1 MLAQAPGRIRH
12 LAWLLIQASAAV
24 VVTLAALA
32 AAALIALHFWI
43 WPAMS
48 DRQSAWF
55 SQFQAQMSQ
64 RGLSVAVGGLTAD
77 WETWFRPRIRVT
89 QLEIARPNGDRVLAI
104 GEIQAVL
111 GPRSLASLLHWAPV
125 FSEIRLQD
133 PQLYAERDAK
143 GEIIIAGIPLAGDQ
157 SDPEMMNWLL
167 RQGRLRVDGGE
178 MIWRDLARNRS
189 ARLRDLTF
197 AMNNLGVNHAWA
209 LKATPP
215 ATLGEGFVVQGDFRH
230 ALGGSP
236 ADLRDWIGEAFIQ
249 FDRVNLSELTQFVH
263 LPQAAPLRVN
273 SGQGALRAWIKL
285 DAGTLEDLTVDLDLS
300 DASLQWGT
308 PKRPMLLKRLTGR
321 VQTRLADREQQV
333 SLTNVRLESSQLK
346 TSAQI
351 PSAALTLK
359 QKPGAGNLS
368 AQISAKTIDLSAAMW
383 LLEHIPLPQDWRSS
397 LAGLQPSGSLIDL
410 RLAWEEEGDVAKRFS
425 IDSGFEN
432 LSLAPLGKR
441 PGFSRAS
448 GSVKAN
454 DQSGELMLASR
465 SGSLS
470 FPGIFESAALNF
482 DRLDAQLGWSTKN
495 LLASADG
502 QQTSAEVTIRRL
514 AVSNPDLA
522 LEASGAY
529 RWRSGSLGEADLS
542 GKVMRAEFNK
552 IVDYVPKTVGSETR
566 AWLKQHLIS
575 AKNTSASFELRGPL
589 ERFPFRDASEGK
601 FIVNAQ
607 TEAAVMRPTAGW
619 PLINNIRAQVVFD
632 RHQFRTAAKGARM
645 GPLGL
650 SEISARI
657 DDLEAN
663 DPILLV
669 DGVISGDLQAFIDA
683 ANQSP
688 VKAMLKE
695 TTVDMRAKG
704 QASLALGLR
713 LDLSVADR
721 SQINGKLSTAKSVF
735 RVAQGLPEIS
745 IAVADVGFNQSG
757 ITAFSLQGQAL
768 GGPLRV
774 SSKPAERS
782 PSGPAVPLT
791 ISVEGQA
798 AGPALERWTEEAIGL
813 SIKNTLTGSTRY
825 SATLELQDTT
835 IRTVIRSSLEGL
847 GSTLAGSFRKRA
859 QDDWGLR
866 IDVLHQEPRPGASAA
881 PSQTWTISSNQQRL
895 NARIQR
901 SLTARREAVI
911 DIDSR
916 QLAGQFRWTPAVA
929 AAKAAKGVRTQPLLQ
944 ARLARLWLDAPS
956 TEDAAPQDETSDAIA
971 QEWPTVDLVVDDFR
985 VGERAWGRLEVQASP
1000 VAATRS
1006 WEILRFSVLNPD
1018 AELSGQ
1024 GQWAMLTQG
1033 RQRRSRTSLNLELR
1047 VSNGGAL
1054 LARSGYPKVI
1064 RDTKGK
1070 IEGRLHWPGS
1080 PLDFS
1085 GATLN
1090 GNLSLNLEQ
1099 GQFLKA
1105 DPGLA
1110 RLVSVVNLQSLPRR
1124 IKLDFR
1130 DIFSEGFTY
1139 ERLRGDLQFLNGQAS
1154 TQNLRI
1160 IGVQASVMLEG
1171 TADIRRETQD
1181 LRVLVLPEFN
1191 AGLASLGYA
1200 ALVNPAVGLGAF
1212 VAQYI
1217 LRNPVRELLSYE
1229 YRVTGS
1235 WEDPVVESARRELR
1249 SNTPEIKA
1257 K

>member
-12 LAWLLIQASAAV
+12 LAWLLIQASAVAAAAM
-24 VVTLAALA
+24 TALA
-32 AAALIALHFWI
+32 AAALLALHFWI
-43 WPAMS
+43 WPSMS
-48 DRQSAWF
+48 DRQAVWLSE
-55 SQFQAQMSQ
+55 FQSQMSQ
-64 RGLSVAVGGLTAD
+64 RGLSVSVQALDAD
-77 WETWFRPRIRVT
+77 WETWFRPRIRIA
-89 QLEIARPNGDRVLAI
+89 QLEVARPNGDRVLAI
-104 GEIQAVL
+104 REIQAVL
-111 GPRSLASLLHWAPV
+111 GLRSIASLLHWAPV

-143 GEIIIAGIPLAGDQ
+143 GEVIVAGIALAGNQ
-157 SDPEMMNWLL
+157 SDPELLNWLL
-167 RQGRLRVDGGE
+167 RQGRLRLDGGE
-178 MIWRDLARNRS
+178 IIWRDVIRS
-189 ARLRDLTF
+189 RSVRLRELTF
-197 AMNNLGVNHAWA
+197 AMNNLGVSHAWA

-215 ATLGEGFVVQGDFRH
+215 SILGEGFVLQGDFRH

-236 ADLRDWIGEAFIQ
+236 ANLQEWVGEAYVQ

-285 DAGTLEDLTVDLDLS
+285 DSGTLEDLTVDLDLT

-308 PKRPMLLKRLTGR
+308 PKRPMLLRRLTGR
-321 VQTRLADREQQV
+321 AQTRLADREQKV
-333 SLTNVRLESSQLK
+333 SLTNVHLESSQLK
-346 TSAQI
+346 APAHI
-351 PSAALTLK
+351 PSAELNVR
-359 QKPGAGNLS
+359 QKSGAGNLS
-368 AQISAKTIDLSAAMW
+368 AQVAAKAIDLSAAMW
-383 LLEHIPLPQDWRSS
+383 FLEHIPLPSDWRSTLS
-397 LAGLQPSGSLIDL
+397 GLQPAGSLIDF
-410 RLAWEEEGDVAKRFS
+410 RLAWDEEGDVAKRFA
-425 IDSGFEN
+425 IESGFEN
-432 LSLAPLGKR
+432 LSLASLGRR
-441 PGFSRAS
+441 PGFSQAS
-448 GSVKAN
+448 GSIKAN
-454 DQSGELMLASR
+454 EQSGELTLASR
-465 SGSLS
+465 SGGLS
-470 FPGIFESAALNF
+470 FPGIFESAGFRF
-482 DRLDAQLGWSTKN
+482 DRLDAQIGWSAKH
-495 LLASADG
+495 LLGAAHD
-502 QQTSAEVTIRRL
+502 QQPTAEFTIRRL
-514 AVSNPDLA
+514 AVANSDLA
-522 LEASGAY
+522 IEASGAY
-529 RWRSGSLGEADLS
+529 RWRSGSLGEADLA
-542 GKVMRAEFNK
+542 GKITRAEFNK
-552 IVDYVPKTVGSETR
+552 IVDYVPKVVGSETR
-566 AWLKQHLIS
+566 SWLKQYLIS

-589 ERFPFRDASEGK
+589 ERFPFRDPSEGK
-601 FIVNAQ
+601 FVVVAQ
-607 TEAAVMRPTAGW
+607 TEAAVIRPMAGW
-619 PLINNIRAQVVFD
+619 PLINNIRAQVIFD
-632 RHQFRTAAKGARM
+632 RHQFRTVAKGARM

-650 SEISARI
+650 SGITARI
-657 DDLEAN
+657 DDLESN
-663 DPILLV
+663 EPLLMV
-669 DGVISGDLQAFIDA
+669 DGVISGDFQSLIDI

-688 VKAMLKE
+688 VRQMLGE
-695 TTVDMRAKG
+695 LTADMRAKG
-704 QASLALGLR
+704 QASLELGLR
-713 LDLSVADR
+713 LDLSVVDR
-721 SQINGKLSTAKSVF
+721 SQINGKLSTAKSGF
-735 RVAQGLPEIS
+735 RYAQGLPEIS
-745 IAVADVGFNQSG
+745 IAAADVGFNQSG
-757 ITAFSLQGQAL
+757 ITAFHLQGQAL

-774 SSKPAERS
+774 SSRPAERS
-782 PSGPAVPLT
+782 PSGSAAPLT
-791 ISVEGQA
+791 ISVDGQA
-798 AGPALERWTEEAIGL
+798 VGPALERWTEEAIGL
-813 SIKNTLTGSTRY
+813 PIKNTLTGSARY
-825 SATLELQDTT
+825 SAAVELHEAS

-847 GSTLAGSFRKRA
+847 GSTLPGSFRKRP

-866 IDVLHQEPRPGASAA
+866 VDLLHQQPRPGASAA
-881 PSQTWTISSNQQRL
+881 SAQTWTISSNQQQL
-895 NARIQR
+895 NARVQR
-901 SLTARREAVI
+901 SLTARKETLI

-916 QLAGQFRWTPAVA
+916 QLAGQFRWMPSVSAVKS
-929 AAKAAKGVRTQPLLQ
+929 AKAARSQPLMQ
-944 ARLARLWLDAPS
+944 ARLSRLWLDAPGREDS
-956 TEDAAPQDETSDAIA
+956 MPQEDASDGVA

-1006 WEILRFSVLNPD
+1006 WEISRFSVANSD

-1024 GQWAMLTQG
+1024 GQWATLTQG

-1047 VSNGGAL
+1047 VNNGGAL

-1085 GATLN
+1085 GAALN

-1139 ERLRGDLQFLNGQAS
+1139 ERIRGDLQFLNGQAS